1 LTGSLEQSFCA
12 ENRTGLYSWVVDC
25 DKIECSCCDCG

>member
-12 ENRTGLYSWVVDC
+12 ESRNWDGLGVDC
-25 DKIECSCCDCG
+25 DKVKCSCCVCF